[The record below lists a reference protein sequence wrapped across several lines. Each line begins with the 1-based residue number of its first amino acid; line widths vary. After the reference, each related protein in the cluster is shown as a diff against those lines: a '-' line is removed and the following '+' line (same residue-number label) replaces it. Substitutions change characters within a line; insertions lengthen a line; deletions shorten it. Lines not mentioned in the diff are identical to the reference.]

1 MILFIFLLS
10 IQSIVAQNFTLCH
23 SSSSNQNLFQISWA
37 NTNFDANQFK
47 YTFNILGI
55 ATRENITN
63 LNPQH
68 SYYAA
73 AKTEISLGVSDAH
86 TTVALDRFCQDVYQD
101 CPVMMNNYTL
111 IQKANEHIP

>member
-1 MILFIFLLS
+1 
-10 IQSIVAQNFTLCH
+10 V
-23 SSSSNQNLFQISWA
+23 

-73 AKTEISLGVSDAH
+73 AKTEISLGVSDKL
-86 TTVALDRFCQDVYQD
+86 TTVALNRFCQDVFQD
-101 CPVMMNNYTL
+101 CPVIMNNYTL
-111 IQKANEHIP
+111 IQKVIGIYRTFIV